1 MAKDNN
7 VRVGTD
13 TLTAALQQTV
23 DAHVSEADELA
34 ALRQVMLE
42 ANELNLQLHRKTLH
56 TIESMTREME
66 RMRRTLKTL
75 ATARA

>member
-13 TLTAALQQTV
+13 GLAAALQQTV
-23 DAHVSEADELA
+23 EAHAAEAEELA
-34 ALRQVMLE
+34 ALRQAMLE
-42 ANELNLQLHRKTLH
+42 ANELNLQLHRKALDTLA
-56 TIESMTREME
+56 SMTREME

-75 ATARA
+75 START

>member
-34 ALRQVMLE
+34 ALRQAVLQT
-42 ANELNLQLHRKTLH
+42 NELNLQLHRKALH
-56 TIESMTREME
+56 TIESMRREME
-66 RMRRTLKTL
+66 RMRRTLKAL
-75 ATARA
+75 ATART